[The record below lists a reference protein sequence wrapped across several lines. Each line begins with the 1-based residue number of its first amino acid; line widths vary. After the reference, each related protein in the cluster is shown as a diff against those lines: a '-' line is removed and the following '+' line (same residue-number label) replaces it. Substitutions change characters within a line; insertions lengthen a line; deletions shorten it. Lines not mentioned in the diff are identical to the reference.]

1 MSQSNVR
8 IPMPVDVVSDVVC
21 PWCFIGKRRLEKAM
35 ALAPD
40 ISLNVRWRPYFLNPW
55 VPREGISRTEY
66 LTTKFGSVAGY
77 ESIAQRI
84 AVAAEAEG
92 LVYALDRIARQPNTL
107 DCHRLIRWAGNN
119 GASPDGGAAR
129 MKQRLMELYF
139 SEGADLT
146 QRETLVQAAVDCD
159 MNADTIRERLAS
171 DVDELEVTAEA
182 VAASNAGVEGVPCF
196 IFGGVLAVAGAQ
208 PPDYLAGAIGRA
220 FAQFEQ
226 RLAVGEI
233 ANPDARPY

>member
-1 MSQSNVR
+1 MSPSNLR

-35 ALAPD
+35 ALVPD
-40 ISLNVRWRPYFLNPW
+40 IPLNVRWRPYFLNPW
-55 VPREGISRTEY
+55 VPREGIGRDEY

-77 ESIAQRI
+77 ERI
-84 AVAAEAEG
+84 ARPIVAAAEAEG
-92 LVYALDRIARQPNTL
+92 LVYVLDAIARQPNTL
-107 DCHRLIRWAGNN
+107 DCHRLIRWAGD
-119 GASPDGGAAR
+119 GAGR

-146 QRETLVQAAVDCD
+146 QRDVLVQAAADCGMD
-159 MNADTIRERLAS
+159 ADETRERLAS
-171 DVDELEVTAEA
+171 DVDEIEVTAEA
-182 VAASNAGVEGVPCF
+182 MAASNAGVEGVPCF

-208 PPDYLAGAIGRA
+208 APDYLAGAIARA

-226 RLAVGEI
+226 RLAAGEI
-233 ANPDARPY
+233 ASPEARPY

>member
-1 MSQSNVR
+1 MSQSNVH

-35 ALAPD
+35 ALAPG

-55 VPREGISRTEY
+55 VPRGGISRDEY

-77 ESIAQRI
+77 ERI
-84 AVAAEAEG
+84 ARRIAEAAEAEG
-92 LVYALDRIARQPNTL
+92 LVYAVDRIARQPNTL
-107 DCHRLIRWAGNN
+107 DCHRLIRWAGSN
-119 GASPDGGAAR
+119 GASPDGDAGR
-129 MKQRLMELYF
+129 MKQRLMEFYF

-146 QRETLVQAAVDCD
+146 QREALVQAAVDCGMD
-159 MNADTIRERLAS
+159 ADEIRERLAS

-182 VAASNAGVEGVPCF
+182 MAASNAGVEGVPCF

-208 PPDYLAGAIGRA
+208 VPDYLAGAIARA

-226 RLAVGEI
+226 RLAAGEI
-233 ANPDARPY
+233 VNPGARPY